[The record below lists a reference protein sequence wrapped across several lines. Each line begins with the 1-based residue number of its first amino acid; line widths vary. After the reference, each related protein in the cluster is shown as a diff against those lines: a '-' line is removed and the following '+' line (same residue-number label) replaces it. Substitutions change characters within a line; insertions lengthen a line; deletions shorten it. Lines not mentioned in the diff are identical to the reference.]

1 MKRLIMAMLA
11 LTLATGG
18 GAYPQKGATAYAAST
33 STTPSATTGLKDI
46 SKHWAKL
53 SIEKLIGQ
61 GIVSGYED
69 GTYKPDKVVSREE
82 FLSLVVRAK
91 KYAVSDVAR
100 QLFDDV
106 ANGRW
111 SAPFIQ
117 AALQANV
124 IAAKDYGAKFQPTGI
139 INRVEMAGM
148 LAHALQLDDASNVSF
163 KDAALFAGKKGM
175 VAAVAGAGLITGY
188 PDGTFK
194 PDGQLTRAEAAVVIV
209 RLMEYKREDKDFVTY
224 SDNVNPVTE
233 KSPIAGYTVSGNT
246 VTFSSSQAGDLKAG
260 QIILLAPSKLYPFG
274 AAKRVDSVSVNGSQA
289 VLATSEP
296 ELQDVL
302 RELDV
307 TKDVPITASQFEID
321 PQFAGQG
328 VSYSLPSPKAKAG
341 VGQPLALSGRVKVN
355 VSTDDGLKLSFDDME
370 IELDGQPIELE
381 GSMTMRNPVFHSDV
395 KWGWLGLKRFNS
407 SMSYSLENELTVS
420 VPVDGV
426 EGSIKGGAAI
436 VESNGAAGGA
446 GAIAKAKR
454 VGTNGKPHKL
464 TLGKLTVPVYGPLG
478 VVVEV
483 HLVIEGDMTVGLTF
497 KMEAEAV
504 RTIGLEYTK
513 PGFMITDEVTNV
525 DFDSEL
531 TADAEIGLHA
541 GAGVGI
547 LLGLFNYGLG
557 GVEGEA
563 GLAGEAGA
571 HLNVTDPTQSCYD
584 FKLETYAKA
593 NAVLDFPKFFFIDDI
608 TYTLAEKRWPIW
620 DKTNCKPLGNA
631 DTKDSPAKEG
641 EQAKPDTGTA
651 KPEDSTSQSTPVGE
665 TKTVH
670 VPAAGNP
677 NKNNWTATGITIKQG
692 GMLMVNA
699 AGTGDYNAHNYY
711 LTDPDGRQLDIN
723 TLEDL
728 GVKMDGNAV
737 FSSYPIGALVGVIRS
752 ADGTLSEPF
761 MLGKHV
767 SVIAPATGELLLAYN
782 DSSTAGDDGYL
793 NNSGGYAVMVTVVS
807 Q

>member
-1 MKRLIMAMLA
+1 MKRIIMLMLA
-11 LTLATGG
+11 VTLVTGVS
-18 GAYPQKGATAYAAST
+18 AFPMKGASAYAAST
-33 STTPSATTGLKDI
+33 SSASELKDI
-46 SKHWAKL
+46 SKHWAKV
-53 SIEKLIGQ
+53 SIEKLVAQ

-82 FLSLVVRAK
+82 FLSLVIRAK
-91 KYAVSDVAR
+91 KYALADVTNQPFADVAT
-100 QLFDDV
+100 
-106 ANGRW
+106 GRW

-117 AALQANV
+117 SALQANV
-124 IAAKDYGAKFQPTGI
+124 IAQKDYGAKFQPAGI

-148 LAHALQLDDASNVSF
+148 LAHALQLDDASNASF
-163 KDAALFAGKKGM
+163 KDAASFASKKGM
-175 VAAVAGAGLITGY
+175 VAAVANAGLITGY

-194 PDGQLTRAEAAVVIV
+194 PSGQLTRAEAAAVIV
-209 RLMEYKREDKDFVTY
+209 RLMDFKRDDKDYVTY
-224 SDNVNPVTE
+224 SDKVNEQTE
-233 KSPIAGYTVSGNT
+233 SSPITGYLASDNKVTIGNA
-246 VTFSSSQAGDLKAG
+246 QAESIKAG
-260 QIILLAPSKLYPFG
+260 QIILLAPSKTYPFG
-274 AAKRVDSVSVNGSQA
+274 AAKRVESVSVNGNQT
-289 VLATSEP
+289 VLATTEP
-296 ELQDVL
+296 ELEDVL

-307 TKDVPITASQFEID
+307 TKDVPMTASQFEIN
-321 PQFAGQG
+321 PQYVGQG
-328 VSYSLPSPKAKAG
+328 ISYSLPSPKAEA
-341 VGQPLALSGRVKVN
+341 GQPFGLSDRVKVN
-355 VSTDDGLKLSFDDME
+355 VSTDNGLKISFEDME
-370 IELDGQPIELE
+370 IDLDDQPIKLE
-381 GSMTMRNPVFHSDV
+381 GSMTMRDPVFHSDV
-395 KWGWLGLKRFNS
+395 KWGLFGLKRFNS
-407 SMSYSLENELTVS
+407 SMSYTLENELTIS
-420 VPVDGV
+420 VPVDGG

-446 GAIAKAKR
+446 GVVAKAKR
-454 VGTNGKPHKL
+454 IGTHDQPHKL

-497 KMEAEAV
+497 KVEAEAV

-513 PGFMITDEVTNV
+513 PGFMLKDEVTNADV
-525 DFDSEL
+525 DSEL

-620 DKTNCKPLGNA
+620 EKSNCKPVENA
-631 DTKDSPAKEG
+631 GTQDKPSQEEDPSKTDSGA
-641 EQAKPDTGTA
+641 AKPDDGSS
-651 KPEDSTSQSTPVGE
+651 KTSPAGE
-665 TKTVH
+665 SKTVF

-677 NKNNWTATGITIKQG
+677 LKGNWTATGITAKQG
-692 GMLMVNA
+692 GTLQIEAV
-699 AGTGDYNAHNYY
+699 GTGDYNAHNYY

-723 TLEDL
+723 TLEDI

-737 FSSYPIGALVGVIRS
+737 FSSYPIGALVGVIRK

-767 SVIAPATGELLLAYN
+767 TAQAPATGELLLAYN
-782 DSSTAGDDGYL
+782 DAATVGDDGFL
-793 NNSGGYAVMVTVVS
+793 NNSGGYTVQVTIK
-807 Q
+807 